1 MHLRPR
7 HIRRYRE
14 IAEILADHGFGTVL
28 TQLGLSDRLNLPR
41 RVLRRKPTMEDEL
54 SVSRR
59 LRLTIEDLGPTY
71 VKLGQIL
78 STRSDLLPPEY
89 LEELSYLQDRV
100 APASWESAKSVIE
113 SELDASIQD
122 LFAQIDPSPMAAASL
137 AQVHQAILPNGD
149 DVVVKI
155 QRPGIEKTINLDL
168 DILYDFASVAQ
179 NRTSFGER
187 YELAD
192 LAEEFAI
199 SLRTE
204 LDFRRE
210 GRNADRFRENFSKE
224 KHLYV
229 PQIYWE
235 YTTRRVLVQERITGI
250 KIDNITA
257 LDAAGYNRHRLATHA
272 ADFVLKEV
280 LEDGLFHADPHPG
293 NLLILPGEV
302 LGVLDF
308 GTVGRLDNRDRINF
322 ARLFIVAVQMDTE
335 GIVDQLIRMGIA
347 GSSVNRE
354 ALQRDLRRIL
364 IRYEG
369 LPINE
374 IPAQEV
380 LEELEPIIYEYQLR
394 IPSDYWLLIKTVVLM
409 QGVGLGLDP
418 EFDIFETSKPMLGR
432 LLRKLW
438 LPSSWGSSAMRMAT
452 DWADLAGTFPRQTSR
467 ILNQVE
473 RGEIEVRIN
482 VPDLKQTNVLI
493 NRIVNRL
500 IFSILVAALTIALA
514 MLIPRL
520 DMTWPWSLISW
531 VIVIGFVTMVFL
543 SLWLIWMIFRSGR
556 NLRENNK
563 RNTRR

>member
-1 MHLRPR
+1 
-7 HIRRYRE
+7 
-14 IAEILADHGFGTVL
+14 
-28 TQLGLSDRLNLPR
+28 
-41 RVLRRKPTMEDEL
+41 
-54 SVSRR
+54 
-59 LRLTIEDLGPTY
+59 
-71 VKLGQIL
+71 
-78 STRSDLLPPEY
+78 
-89 LEELSYLQDRV
+89 
-100 APASWESAKSVIE
+100 
-113 SELDASIQD
+113 
-122 LFAQIDPSPMAAASL
+122 
-137 AQVHQAILPNGD
+137 
-149 DVVVKI
+149 
-155 QRPGIEKTINLDL
+155 
-168 DILYDFASVAQ
+168 
-179 NRTSFGER
+179 
-187 YELAD
+187 
-192 LAEEFAI
+192 
-199 SLRTE
+199 
-204 LDFRRE
+204 
-210 GRNADRFRENFSKE
+210 
-224 KHLYV
+224 
-229 PQIYWE
+229 
-235 YTTRRVLVQERITGI
+235 
-250 KIDNITA
+250 
-257 LDAAGYNRHRLATHA
+257 
-272 ADFVLKEV
+272 
-280 LEDGLFHADPHPG
+280 
-293 NLLILPGEV
+293 
-302 LGVLDF
+302 
-308 GTVGRLDNRDRINF
+308 
-322 ARLFIVAVQMDTE
+322 
-335 GIVDQLIRMGIA
+335 MGIA

-543 SLWLIWMIFRSGR
+543 SLWLIWMIIRSGR

>member
-322 ARLFIVAVQMDTE
+322 ARLFSVADQMDTE
-335 GIVDQLIRMGIA
+335 GIVD
-347 GSSVNRE
+347 
-354 ALQRDLRRIL
+354 
-364 IRYEG
+364 
-369 LPINE
+369 
-374 IPAQEV
+374 
-380 LEELEPIIYEYQLR
+380 
-394 IPSDYWLLIKTVVLM
+394 
-409 QGVGLGLDP
+409 
-418 EFDIFETSKPMLGR
+418 
-432 LLRKLW
+432 
-438 LPSSWGSSAMRMAT
+438 
-452 DWADLAGTFPRQTSR
+452 
-467 ILNQVE
+467 
-473 RGEIEVRIN
+473 
-482 VPDLKQTNVLI
+482 
-493 NRIVNRL
+493 
-500 IFSILVAALTIALA
+500 
-514 MLIPRL
+514 
-520 DMTWPWSLISW
+520 
-531 VIVIGFVTMVFL
+531 
-543 SLWLIWMIFRSGR
+543 
-556 NLRENNK
+556 
-563 RNTRR
+563 

>member
-7 HIRRYRE
+7 HIRRYRD

-28 TQLGLSDRLNLPR
+28 TQIGLSDRLNLPR
-41 RVLRRKPTMEDEL
+41 RILRRKPSMDEEL
-54 SVSRR
+54 SVAKR

-71 VKLGQIL
+71 IKLGQIL
-78 STRSDLLPPEY
+78 STRSDLLPPDY
-89 LEELSYLQDRV
+89 LDELSYLQDRV
-100 APASWESAKSVIE
+100 APVSWESAKSVIE

-122 LFAQIDPSPMAAASL
+122 LFAHIDPTPIAAASL
-137 AQVHQAILPNGD
+137 AQVHQAILANGD
-149 DVVVKI
+149 EVVVKI
-155 QRPGIEKTINLDL
+155 QRPGIEKTIDLDL
-168 DILYDFASVAQ
+168 DILYDFANLAQ
-179 NRTSFGER
+179 NRTGFGER

-192 LAEEFAI
+192 FAEEFAI
-199 SLRTE
+199 SLRAE

-229 PQIYWE
+229 PQVYWE

-250 KIDNITA
+250 KIDNIPA

-272 ADFVLKEV
+272 ANFVLKEV
-280 LEDGLFHADPHPG
+280 LEDGYFHADPHPG
-293 NLLILPGEV
+293 NLLIMPGEV
-302 LGVLDF
+302 ICVLDF
-308 GTVGRLDNRDRINF
+308 GTVGRLDNRNRVNF
-322 ARLFIVAVQMDTE
+322 ARLFIVAVQIDTA

-347 GSSVNRE
+347 GTNVNRD

-374 IPAQEV
+374 IYAQEV
-380 LEELEPIIYEYQLR
+380 LDALEPIIYEYQLR

-418 EFDIFETSKPMLGR
+418 EFDIFETARPYLGR

-438 LPSSWGSSAMRMAT
+438 LPSSWGPSALRIAT
-452 DWADLAGTFPRQTSR
+452 DWADFAGSFPRQTSR
-467 ILNQVE
+467 ILEQVE
-473 RGEIEVRIN
+473 RGELEVRIQ
-482 VPDLKQTNVLI
+482 VPELKQTNILL

-514 MLIPRL
+514 LLIPRL
-520 DMTWPWSLISW
+520 DLTWPWSMITW
-531 VIVIGFVTMVFL
+531 IIVFGFIAMIFL
-543 SLWLIWMIFRSGR
+543 SLWLIWNIFRSGKY
-556 NLRENNK
+556 LRDNHKNN
-563 RNTRR
+563 RR

>member
-7 HIRRYRE
+7 HIRRYRD

-28 TQLGLSDRLNLPR
+28 TQIGLSDRLNLPR
-41 RVLRRKPTMEDEL
+41 RILRRKPSMDEEL
-54 SVSRR
+54 SVAKR

-71 VKLGQIL
+71 IKLGQIL
-78 STRSDLLPPEY
+78 STRSDLLPPDY
-89 LEELSYLQDRV
+89 LDELSYLQDRV
-100 APASWESAKSVIE
+100 APVSWESAKSVIE
-113 SELDASIQD
+113 SELGASIQD
-122 LFAQIDPSPMAAASL
+122 LFAHIDPTPIAAASL
-137 AQVHQAILPNGD
+137 AQVHQAILANGD
-149 DVVVKI
+149 EVVVKI
-155 QRPGIEKTINLDL
+155 QRPGIEKTIDLDL
-168 DILYDFASVAQ
+168 DILYDFANLAQ

-192 LAEEFAI
+192 FAEEFAI
-199 SLRTE
+199 SLRGE

-229 PQIYWE
+229 PQVYWE

-250 KIDNITA
+250 KIDNIPA

-272 ADFVLKEV
+272 ANFVLKEV
-280 LEDGLFHADPHPG
+280 LEDGYFHADPHPG
-293 NLLILPGEV
+293 NLLIMPGEV
-302 LGVLDF
+302 ICLLDF
-308 GTVGRLDNRDRINF
+308 GTVGRLDNRNRVNF
-322 ARLFIVAVQMDTE
+322 ARLFIVAVQIDTA

-347 GSSVNRE
+347 GSNVNRD

-374 IPAQEV
+374 IYAQEV
-380 LEELEPIIYEYQLR
+380 LDALEPIIYEYQLR

-418 EFDIFETSKPMLGR
+418 EFDIFETARPYLGR

-438 LPSSWGSSAMRMAT
+438 LPSSWGPSALRIAS
-452 DWADLAGTFPRQTSR
+452 DWADLAGSFPRQTSR
-467 ILNQVE
+467 ILEQVE
-473 RGEIEVRIN
+473 RGELEVRIQ
-482 VPDLKQTNVLI
+482 VPELKQTNILL

-514 MLIPRL
+514 LLIPRL
-520 DMTWPWSLISW
+520 DLTWPWSMITW
-531 VIVIGFVTMVFL
+531 IIVFGFIAMIFL
-543 SLWLIWMIFRSGR
+543 SLWLIWNIFRSGKY
-556 NLRENNK
+556 LRENHKN
-563 RNTRR
+563 NRR